1 MSAVLMYF
9 GGPDASGW
17 HVHLLCTCV
26 PEASHN
32 EETDKTSVRAYAHM
46 CARASGQTERARW
59 LQYVCAHVYAETRDA
74 RHAIPKDLSTCVR
87 TCVRAIRLPMLDV
100 DAYVALMMARQWLF
114 LSVPRHR
121 LPGRLSISS
130 LLFEMRGSVRPLA
143 GMPWLLPC
151 DTPCFRFVFRSFV
164 VSPGSGSC
172 FPGPF
177 RRVPGVFSTRRW
189 TPVFAMVLGCF
200 GVSGF
205 AWVRV
210 LV

>member
-143 GMPWLLPC
+143 GMPWSLLC
-151 DTPCFRFVFRSFV
+151 DTPCSGVF
-164 VSPGSGSC
+164 C
-172 FPGPF
+172 
-177 RRVPGVFSTRRW
+177 RVPGVWVPVSPCSALFSTRRW